1 MKLRNYTSEKIFDP
15 RNTREKK
22 ILDPRNTYLKK
33 FGTHERSMQKNFGP
47 TKYPRRHD
55 GTRPMKFSTLCKS
68 IYIFWKFF
76 QYTMHWDKKNPSEK
90 MTVTKNAPFFLSRA
104 PTHHRFTFNSQFLCE
119 MKRKV
124 HLSKA
129 VCGIFHFRFRLVFMK
144 VYIFVQLNSWTLP
157 LLKRHNSF
165 QK

>member
-68 IYIFWKFF
+68 IYIFWKFI

-90 MTVTKNAPFFLSRA
+90 MTVTKNAPFFFPELQLITVLLSIHNSYVRWSA
-104 PTHHRFTFNSQFLCE
+104 RFISLKLCVGFSIFDSVLFLL
-119 MKRKV
+119 K
-124 HLSKA
+124 
-129 VCGIFHFRFRLVFMK
+129 LVFL
-144 VYIFVQLNSWTLP
+144 FS
-157 LLKRHNSF
+157 
-165 QK
+165 